1 MQQILKILKVVL
13 IRREIMKRHGI
24 FLVTTNKIIIS
35 YYLAEILFKN
45 VYIKINK

>member
-13 IRREIMKRHGI
+13 IRREIIKRHGI

-35 YYLAEILFKN
+35 YIIWQKFYLKMFI
-45 VYIKINK
+45 

>member
-13 IRREIMKRHGI
+13 IRREIIKRHGI

-35 YYLAEILFKN
+35 YSTWQKFYLKMFI
-45 VYIKINK
+45 